1 LRTYLSYVKGKHD
14 LGQRYSLALLPLEAP
29 PFFEVLDAL
38 VVLDVLVVDG
48 VVEVVVAAAGASFAG
63 AAFASDLVSL
73 DDDPPSSFFA
83 GGFADE

>member
-1 LRTYLSYVKGKHD
+1 LKGKHD
-14 LGQRYSLALLPLEAP
+14 LGQRYSLALLPPEAP
-29 PFFEVLDAL
+29 PFFVVLVVLEVLDVL
-38 VVLDVLVVDG
+38 VVLVVDG